1 MPATSWQV
9 ALTTFCL
16 TREFLSSIPNAKDYP
31 RWFSNLERK
40 FDESLLEMLGRGL
53 ILLAVLLTVII
64 FGLTWIINFSKKSK
78 DSASQVNHLTEQLR
92 LVDDIE
98 YKYFD
103 IIESDLLRD
112 NESFESRAK
121 LMSEV
126 CQKYKDPFR

>member
-1 MPATSWQV
+1 
-9 ALTTFCL
+9 
-16 TREFLSSIPNAKDYP
+16 
-31 RWFSNLERK
+31 
-40 FDESLLEMLGRGL
+40 MLGRGL

-112 NESFESRAK
+112 NESFESRTK
-121 LMSEV
+121 LMSVV